1 MQSSFKL
8 IDVPEMNYTH
18 NDKDE
23 NGNPAPRGEVCI
35 RSNGNMVA
43 YYKNEKATVETITED
58 GIGLI
63 QASFL
68 PETLEWSFLMVLL
81 D

>member
-1 MQSSFKL
+1 
-8 IDVPEMNYTH
+8 MNYTH

-58 GIGLI
+58 GFVLTGDIGIVLPNGSLRLI
-63 QASFL
+63 DRRKNLFKLA
-68 PETLEWSFLMVLL
+68 
-81 D
+81 